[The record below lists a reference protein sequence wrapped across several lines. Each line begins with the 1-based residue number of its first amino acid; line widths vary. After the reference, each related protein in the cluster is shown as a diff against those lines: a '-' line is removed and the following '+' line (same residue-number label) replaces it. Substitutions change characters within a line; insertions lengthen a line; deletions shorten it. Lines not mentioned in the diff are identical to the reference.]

1 MVINLDVYDKIYN
14 ILKKF
19 LTEES
24 LYNPLVS
31 KEELRQSDRF
41 PLVVFTEEDNSYLTG
56 TTRFEETKSRLNFE
70 INIYTTDTKVEN
82 SIVSKK
88 EVAKELIALVDN
100 VMGYNLRMIRRSCR
114 PTPNLDKTI
123 YRVTMRYVTNVND
136 NTGKLY

>member
-31 KEELRQSDRF
+31 KEELRQSNRF

-88 EVAKELIALVDN
+88 EIAKELIALVDN

-136 NTGKLY
+136 NIGKLY